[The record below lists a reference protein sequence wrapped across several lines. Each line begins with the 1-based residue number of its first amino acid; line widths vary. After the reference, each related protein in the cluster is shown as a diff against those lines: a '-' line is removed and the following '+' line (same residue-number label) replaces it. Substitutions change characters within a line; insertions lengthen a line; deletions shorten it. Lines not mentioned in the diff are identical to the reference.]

1 MILGAAEPR
10 RWALF
15 EEKPAERP
23 LRHWWATLVHVPA
36 RLRYK
41 GRA

>member
-1 MILGAAEPR
+1 MIRGAAEPR

-15 EEKPAERP
+15 EERTAER
-23 LRHWWATLVHVPA
+23 RWWADLVHVPA